1 MASPNC
7 CGCLAL
13 VLSGLKD
20 NQIEFNPYGVKRAI
34 ENTALK
40 VDETL
45 GSGAGLIQVVN
56 KIRIYILFNLNPNII

>member
-45 GSGAGLIQVVN
+45 GSGAGLIQVEN
-56 KIRIYILFNLNPNII
+56 KNRKYILFNLNPNII